1 MADARR
7 SLGHTLR
14 RIISRNSIQS
24 ANERRI
30 VTSFAE
36 KVGLVYFGR
45 VDQYSDDHHAI
56 RGFTASPHHEDN
68 HYSVGS
74 FDGYDVSFVQRSEQ
88 LDSGD
93 IRKWSIIEVDLHDDA
108 DIPHM
113 VIHAKGHA
121 EGAYD
126 QLFVASSHLL
136 PIPMGVLNQYDQEF
150 VQRYSAYTQASHF
163 IRAEHLIDSET
174 ARTIAAHFW
183 PLTIEVRD
191 QMLVVYSVGQA
202 ISQHLLETMLKN
214 ALWLAHHIDSHAHA
228 E

>member
-1 MADARR
+1 MNGARR
-7 SLGHTLR
+7 SIGHTLR
-14 RIISRNSIQS
+14 RILSRNSIQA

-45 VDQYSDDHHAI
+45 VDQYADDHHAV
-56 RGFTASPHHEDN
+56 RGFTASPHHEDD

-74 FDGYDVSFVQRSEQ
+74 YDGYDVSFVQRSEQ
-88 LDSGD
+88 LQTGS
-93 IRKWSIIEVDLHDDA
+93 IRKWSIIEVDLHENTS
-108 DIPHM
+108 IPHL
-113 VIHAKGHA
+113 VIQAKGHA
-121 EGAYD
+121 DGAYD
-126 QLFVASSHLL
+126 QLFVASSYLL
-136 PIPMGVLNQYDQEF
+136 PIPMGVLNQYDKEF
-150 VQRYSAYTQASHF
+150 VHRYSAYAQASHF
-163 IRAEHLIDSET
+163 VEAERIIDSET

-191 QMLVVYSVGQA
+191 QMLIVYSVGQT

-214 ALWLAHHIDSHAHA
+214 ALWLAHHIDTHAQV